1 MSTNKQQTTQ
11 NKSGAV
17 RGSATRSTIPLAR
30 KLLYAALAVVLIL
43 GLLLGAGE
51 GLLKLFGVGY
61 ETAFFVPAD
70 EHHVTA
76 NPRFPWRYFG
86 KAMQARTTNIVH
98 LPQKKPTNT
107 YRVFVLGG
115 SAAMGVPSPDFS
127 FSRFLKVM
135 LKQAYPDQKFEV
147 VNTALTAINSHVVRD
162 IAAEC
167 AEYEPDLFIVY
178 LGNNEVVGPFGPASV
193 FEALA
198 DKLWAIRVSLWLK
211 GTRLGQWVGELV
223 TTPAKAAD
231 WEGMQ
236 MFLNN
241 KVASDDGR
249 LERVYRQFAANLTA
263 ICRAAEGVAA
273 KVLLC
278 SVAVN
283 LKDCPPFASLGSGNG
298 AEQGETQRL
307 AEQVASGDGGKSEP
321 YASSWIVPLQER
333 LTADPEN
340 AMLHYLLGRCQLA
353 AGKTELATE
362 SLAQA
367 RDLDLLRFRADSR
380 INEIIRSV
388 AAAETGRG
396 VHLVDVERAFNQDS
410 EIGIAGGHYFF
421 EHVHFNFRGQYE
433 LARTLFAALCEQLP
447 PEIQPKNSS
456 LPQAAS
462 FEVCADAIALTDLEK
477 RGVLKATL
485 ELVDKP
491 PFLDQ
496 LGHRNRVAEQ
506 QAEVARLEKGLAA
519 DSSALQAVY
528 LTAVQEDPDDLIL
541 RRLAG
546 RFLLADDQ
554 IERALVQ
561 FEKLASALPEHHQPQ
576 IMLGQGYYEQGHYR
590 DAAGSFEKACALTPD
605 PADTLS
611 EVAAVY
617 FQAGELSQALAY
629 AERAH
634 QLQPERM
641 STLKLVARIH
651 LASNHLAHA
660 YRLLR
665 QVHALRPDDPDVLE
679 QLAIL
684 SLQRNDSKQAAEY
697 AREYLKQRPDTPRLQ
712 NLYAASLRNLGR
724 LEEAAA
730 EYAKI
735 LTSSKNNPNVLKQYI
750 QVLRSLGRDADA
762 VAYCEQHLDPEGEQA
777 VLLEQL
783 ALLRATS
790 RDPAVYDPAKALALA
805 RTLSQLFTTPEIQ
818 ALNILAIAQAETG
831 DFSAA
836 KQTVRQALALARQA
850 DNQRAI
856 GILTRQLRLVEQGRK
871 PSEASQ

>member
-1 MSTNKQQTTQ
+1 MSTDKQRATKA
-11 NKSGAV
+11 KSGAE
-17 RGSATRSTIPLAR
+17 RTSATRSTIPLAR
-30 KLLYAALAVVLIL
+30 KLLYAALAAVLIL

-51 GLLKLFGVGY
+51 GLLRLFGVGY

-70 EHHVTA
+70 EHHVTS

-86 KAMQARTTNIVH
+86 RAMQPRTTNIVH
-98 LPQKKPTNT
+98 LPQKKPPNT
-107 YRVFVLGG
+107 YRIFVLGG

-127 FSRFLKVM
+127 FSRFLEVM
-135 LKQAYPDQKFEV
+135 LKRAYPDQKFEV

-162 IAAEC
+162 IAPEC
-167 AEYEPDLFIVY
+167 AEYDPDLFIVY

-198 DKLWAIRVSLWLK
+198 DNLWAIRASLWLK
-211 GTRLGQWVGELV
+211 GTRLGQWVGELAD
-223 TTPAKAAD
+223 TPTEAGD

-241 KVASDDGR
+241 RVASDDGR

-263 ICRAAEGVAA
+263 ICRAGERVAA

-283 LKDCPPFASLGSGNG
+283 LKDCPPFASSGSGSG
-298 AEQGETQRL
+298 EEQGETQRL
-307 AEQVASGDGGKSEP
+307 AEQIATGDGGKTKE
-321 YASSWIVPLQER
+321 YATRWIAPLQER
-333 LTADPEN
+333 LAAEPEN
-340 AMLHYLLGRCQLA
+340 ALLHYLLGRCQLA

-362 SLAQA
+362 SLASA
-367 RDLDLLRFRADSR
+367 RDLDLLRFRADAR

-388 AAAETGRG
+388 AGAETGRG
-396 VHLVDVERAFNQDS
+396 VHLVDVERAFNEDS
-410 EIGIAGGHYFF
+410 ATGIAGGDYFF

-447 PEIQPKNSS
+447 TEIQPKNSS

-462 FEVCADAIALTDLEK
+462 FEVCAEALALTALEQ
-477 RGVLKATL
+477 RGVLNATL
-485 ELVDKP
+485 ALVDKP

-496 LGHRNRVAEQ
+496 LGHRNWVAEQ
-506 QAEVARLEKGLAA
+506 QAEVARLEKVLAT
-519 DSSALQAVY
+519 DSSALQAAY
-528 LTAVQEDPDDLIL
+528 LTAVQQDPNDLIL

-546 RFLLADDQ
+546 RFLLANDQ
-554 IERALVQ
+554 IERSLIQ
-561 FEKLASALPEHHQPQ
+561 FETLAAALPEDHQPLV
-576 IMLGQGYYEQGHYR
+576 MLGQGYYEQGRYR
-590 DAAGSFEKACALTPD
+590 EAAGSFEKACALTPD

-617 FQAGELSQALAY
+617 LRAGELSQALAF

-634 QLQPERM
+634 RLRPERI
-641 STLKLVARIH
+641 STTKLLARIH
-651 LASNHLAHA
+651 LASEHLAHA

-665 QVHALRPDDPDVLE
+665 QVYALRPDDPEVLE

-684 SLQRNDSKQAAEY
+684 SLQKNDNKQAAEY
-697 AREYLKQRPDTPRLQ
+697 AREYLKGRPDTPRLQ

-730 EYAKI
+730 EYEKI
-735 LTSSKNNPNVLKQYI
+735 LAILKNNPNVLKQYV

-762 VAYCEQHLDPEGEQA
+762 AAYCQQHLESEGGLA

-790 RDPAVYDPAKALALA
+790 RDPAVYDPEQALALA
-805 RTLSQLFTTPEIQ
+805 RSLNRLSTTADAQ
-818 ALNILAIAQAETG
+818 SLNTLAIAQAETG

-850 DNQRAI
+850 DNERAI
-856 GILTRQLRLVEQGRK
+856 GLLTRQLRLIDDRRK
-871 PSEASQ
+871 PSEGLR